1 MLVVNLESTHKS
13 VKPPRNYPNYPQITQ
28 TTHKPSTNQPK
39 PAQTIQTTHKP
50 STNQPIYPQTSQ
62 TTHKPATNNQL
73 YQKIHS
79 VTMQNMCYFWNYF
92 TLLNYRLVAKIKAEL
107 ELTESDA
114 ILFKR

>member
-1 MLVVNLESTHKS
+1 MLVVNLESTHKP
-13 VKPPRNYPNYPQITQ
+13 VKPPRNYPNYPQIT
-28 TTHKPSTNQPK
+28 
-39 PAQTIQTTHKP
+39 QTTHKP